1 MTPEALAALRHLR
14 AERPDDAAAAHNLAF
29 LLSRQRDPAAEENYR
44 AALELKPQSADTA
57 LALAFW
63 LLREGRYAEGWP
75 LHERRREVARV
86 KLPLMPAHRPE
97 WRGEDLAGKRL
108 LVVGEQGFGDQIM
121 FARFHDELRRR
132 GAELTYIAPGPLQR
146 LLGGVGAARL
156 SEHDFWAYQ
165 QSLPRWLG
173 VRLESVPAP
182 KRLPVTWR
190 RRGGV
195 GVAPSGD
202 RTNPRDGAR
211 SLDNRSSEWL
221 LRLGMDLRP
230 EATGAADFLE
240 TAEIVAGLDLVIT
253 VDTAIAHLAAS
264 AGTPTW
270 VLLPA
275 VLPDWRWMYD
285 RTDSPW
291 YPSARL
297 FRQHTPGDWAS
308 VMDDVTAALAAEGFS

>member
-1 MTPEALAALRHLR
+1 MTPEALATLRQLR

-29 LLSRQRDPAAEENYR
+29 LLARERESAAEEHYR
-44 AALELKPQSADTA
+44 AALALNPQGGDTA

-75 LHERRREVARV
+75 LHERRRDVARV
-86 KLPLMPAHRPE
+86 KLPTMPGHRPE
-97 WRGEDLAGKRL
+97 WRGEDLEGKRL

-121 FARFHDELRRR
+121 FARFHDVLGAR
-132 GAELTYIAPGPLQR
+132 GADLTYLTSRPLQR
-146 LLGGVGAARL
+146 LLAGTSQARL
-156 SEHDFWAYQ
+156 SDHDFWAYQ

-173 VRLESVPAP
+173 VRLETVPAP
-182 KRLPVTWR
+182 AKLSVTWR
-190 RRGGV
+190 GGGGI
-195 GVAPSGD
+195 GVAPTGD

-211 SLDNRSSEWL
+211 SLDSLTADRL

-230 EATGAADFLE
+230 EATGAGDFLE
-240 TAEIVAGLDLVIT
+240 TAEIVAGLDLVIA

-264 AGTPTW
+264 VGVRTW
-270 VLLPA
+270 LLLPA

-297 FRQHTPGDWAS
+297 FRQATPDDWGG
-308 VMDDVTAALAAEGFS
+308 VVDDVEAALDAEDLS